1 MKSGKYIKIIG
12 LKFDALEGIQVITD
26 SNVSNHKEA
35 GEFAECHGDDH
46 TIFIGI
52 PCEYTYRK

>member
-1 MKSGKYIKIIG
+1 MKRGSFVKLIG
-12 LKFDALEGIQVITD
+12 LKFDPLEGLQIVTD

-35 GEFAECHGDDH
+35 GEFAEKHNDEN

-52 PCEYTYRK
+52 PCEVTYGR

>member
-12 LKFDALEGIQVITD
+12 LKFDALEGIQVVTD
-26 SNVSNHKEA
+26 SNVINNKEA
-35 GEFAECHGDDH
+35 GKFAESHSDGH

-52 PCEYTYRK
+52 PCEYTYGK